1 MIVGYH
7 DSKVVSVNNHV
18 LKMGTVTPH
27 DAAQMLMMTPTVDA
41 IVLSIND
48 LSLLETGL
56 PFPHF
61 DVLVLAGTHLD
72 YGPHT
77 GAAQQ
82 PALRAL
88 LRALLSCCDG
98 KVVTLKE
105 AQLQVRRPAGLA
117 AEWLEQPVPAEQLI
131 NTLLDSVAEAEQ
143 KHAQAPIQDQN
154 MAAASRH

>member
-1 MIVGYH
+1 
-7 DSKVVSVNNHV
+7 
-18 LKMGTVTPH
+18 
-27 DAAQMLMMTPTVDA
+27 
-41 IVLSIND
+41 
-48 LSLLETGL
+48 
-56 PFPHF
+56 
-61 DVLVLAGTHLD
+61 VLVIAGTHLD

-82 PALRAL
+82 PALQAL
-88 LRALLSCCDG
+88 LRALLACCDG

-105 AQLQVRRPAGLA
+105 AQLQIRRPAGLA

-143 KHAQAPIQDQN
+143 KHAQAPIQQGQN